1 MSESSQNYKELA
13 IPFFREVFELI
24 DDVLK
29 NRGIPYYLI
38 GATAIGIEILK
49 KGIKPWKATKDIDFA
64 IMLSSLEVYDEV
76 IEDLQK
82 VGFKKQ
88 KDPWRF
94 SHNDYE
100 ITVDLLPYGEI
111 EENNTVNFVE
121 RKTELHVLGYKEILP
136 DSRRYEIEGRTVQ
149 APPLPGMVILKLVAW
164 SDRPEKRGNDL
175 YDVIKIIDHY
185 NEIEYEA
192 NMMEHFDLIPEEDE
206 FDERM
211 FSARI
216 LGRKAKAYLDES
228 KDLETRIF
236 EVLEANTVDA
246 KESRIAK
253 SWAIEKGWDLEYCV
267 ALLEEFKVGLSEGI
281 S

>member
-1 MSESSQNYKELA
+1 MSESSQNYKDLA

-29 NRGIPYYLI
+29 SRGIPYYLI

-82 VGFKKQ
+82 VGFEKQ
-88 KDPWRF
+88 EDPWRF
-94 SHNDYE
+94 SHKEYE

-136 DSRRYEIEGRTVQ
+136 NSQQYEIEGRTFQ

-185 NEIEYEA
+185 NEIEFEA
-192 NMMEHFDLIPEEDE
+192 NMKEHYDLIPEEDE
-206 FDERM
+206 FDERK

-216 LGRKAKAYLDES
+216 LGRQAKTYLDES
-228 KDLETRIF
+228 EDLEARIF

-246 KESRIAK
+246 EESRIAK
-253 SWAIEKGWDLEYCV
+253 YWATEKGWDLEYCV
-267 ALLEEFKVGLSEGI
+267 ALLEEFKAGLTEGI

>member
-24 DDVLK
+24 DDVLE

-88 KDPWRF
+88 EDPWRF
-94 SHNDYE
+94 SHNEYE

-111 EENNTVNFVE
+111 EEKNTVNFVE

-136 DSRRYEIEGRTVQ
+136 DSRQYEIEGRTVQ

-185 NEIEYEA
+185 NDIEYEA

-216 LGRKAKAYLDES
+216 LGRKAKTYLDES

-236 EVLEANTVDA
+236 EVLEANTVKA
-246 KESRIAK
+246 EESGIAK
-253 SWAIEKGWDLEYCV
+253 AWAIEKGWDLEYCV
-267 ALLEEFKVGLSEGI
+267 ALLEEFKAGLSEGI